1 VCEYFKREHYPMTAI
16 YVESV
21 PSHFYQNQK
30 EWQYRY
36 ESFDGPEFP
45 ASQRI

>member
-1 VCEYFKREHYPMTAI
+1 MIAI
-16 YVESV
+16 SVESV

-30 EWQYRY
+30 EWEYRY

-45 ASQRI
+45 ASLHI